1 MALKVK
7 LVRSQAGR
15 SADHRQTVRG
25 LGLNKM
31 GSEKILKDTPAIRG
45 MIAKVAHMISVEE
58 IAGDAP
64 ARPRRKPAAAAR
76 ES

>member
-15 SADHRQTVRG
+15 PEGHRQTVRG
-25 LGLNKM
+25 LGLNKT

-45 MIAKVAHMISVEE
+45 MIAKVAHLVSVQE

-64 ARPRRKPAAAAR
+64 ARRRKAAAAK